1 MCPECMQTHELL
13 TPERKQFHDLPKD
26 QQLGAAPSTQNVTT
40 LGLSASEPPHTSLY
54 PGIH

>member
-1 MCPECMQTHELL
+1 MQTHELL